1 MKEDIIE
8 YFNAMDGKTLEINL
22 IGFISGKFYIE
33 NAEYQ
38 LENDVLNLKDKKTG
52 IFIEIN
58 LNQTYQE
65 EKEKNE
71 LTLYMDNDLVVKII
85 IQ

>member
-33 NAEYQ
+33 NAEYHI
-38 LENDVLNLKDKKTG
+38 ENDVLNLKDKKTG
-52 IFIEIN
+52 VFIEIN

-71 LTLYMDNDLVVKII
+71 LTLYMDNDLVVKIA